1 MLTSRRSPAVAA
13 VRRLQ
18 APSGRKEAG
27 AFIAEGPQAVREALA
42 AGIVRELYATV
53 QARTQHPELVT
64 GAVIEVAE
72 DVLEAMAETRTP
84 QGLLAVCELVG
95 SRVCDVAA
103 MRSGAVL
110 LDRVGDPGN
119 AGSIIRSAD
128 AAGYGQVVFSPGSVD
143 PHNGKVVRASAG
155 SLFHIPI
162 ATDVAPDAAMAAAR
176 EAGLVVAGTA
186 GTGDVLL
193 SEFVSGLA
201 GRRVA
206 WWLGSEAHGV
216 DPDVLAACDVQ
227 VRIPIF
233 GAAESLN
240 VAAAAA
246 ICLYAV
252 PAPGAGH
259 PGGVQA

>member
-18 APSGRKEAG
+18 APSGRREAG

-42 AGIVRELYATV
+42 AGIVRELYATPA
-53 QARTQHPELVT
+53 ARAAHPELVT
-64 GAVIEVAE
+64 EGAVEVSE
-72 DVLEAMAETRTP
+72 DVLAAMGETRTP
-84 QGLLAVCELVG
+84 QGLLAVCDLVG
-95 SRVCDVAA
+95 SRECSPEA
-103 MRSGAVL
+103 MRRGAVL

-119 AGSIIRSAD
+119 AGSIIRTAD
-128 AAGYGQVVFSPGSVD
+128 AAGYGQVVFSSGSVD

-162 ATDVAPDAAMAAAR
+162 AMDVAPQEAMASAR
-176 EAGLVVAGTA
+176 SAGLVVVGTTGAAELALGDFVAGL
-186 GTGDVLL
+186 D
-193 SEFVSGLA
+193 

-206 WWLGSEAHGV
+206 WWFGSEAHGV
-216 DPDVLAACDVQ
+216 DPAILDACDVQ
-227 VRIPIF
+227 VRIPIS

-246 ICLYAV
+246 VCLYSV
-252 PAPGAGH
+252 PAIAGR
-259 PGGVQA
+259 PEGVEP